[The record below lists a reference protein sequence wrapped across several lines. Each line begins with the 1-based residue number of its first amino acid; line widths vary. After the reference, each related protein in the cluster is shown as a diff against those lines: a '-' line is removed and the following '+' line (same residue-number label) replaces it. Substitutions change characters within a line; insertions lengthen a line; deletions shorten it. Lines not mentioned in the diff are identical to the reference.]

1 MSALDPNRRRVLAQ
15 ASELAPGRGRVPTGS
30 ISREGLASP
39 RRGTARFLESC
50 RRCGAQGSAMKQRE
64 LIDLMT
70 TLDDAWNAG
79 PGSSLW
85 ETFRKRHTENVAVYW
100 PGGAPPTRGRHN
112 HDVEAVEFFKTF
124 PDNHLIN
131 RPYKILFADGNHT
144 CSIAEFSGT
153 MKGPMKTGDG
163 KVIPPTG
170 KSFHVEFCTVATWN
184 EKGEITEERLFYDL
198 VGLMRQTG
206 LA

>member
-1 MSALDPNRRRVLAQ
+1 MLGMPDLEVLSGRLFGSVTPKTLRCTGPAGRR
-15 ASELAPGRGRVPTGS
+15 PRG
-30 ISREGLASP
+30 
-39 RRGTARFLESC
+39 
-50 RRCGAQGSAMKQRE
+50 
-64 LIDLMT
+64 
-70 TLDDAWNAG
+70 
-79 PGSSLW
+79 
-85 ETFRKRHTENVAVYW
+85 
-100 PGGAPPTRGRHN
+100 
-112 HDVEAVEFFKTF
+112 
-124 PDNHLIN
+124 
-131 RPYKILFADGNHT
+131 DGNHT
-144 CSIAEFSGT
+144 CSIADFSGT